1 MEFLNPNFLYL
12 LIVLIVLIAMKIV
25 FFSKRNASLQ
35 VSNVESLKIFFNR
48 GATFK
53 IFLLNSLFVIA
64 LTFLIVSLA
73 RPRISSSDKLVKVDV
88 VDIILVLDTS
98 SSMLAED
105 FKPNRLEAVKKA
117 AQDFIENRNGDRI
130 GLLVFGKETFIQC
143 PLTID
148 YSVLSNLL
156 TEVTVIDRKY
166 DGTAIGIAI
175 ANGINRLRANDS
187 KSKVIILLSD
197 GSNNS
202 GAIDPI
208 SAARMAK
215 EYNIKIYT
223 IGAGTRQAVTY
234 IPDRGYIKNE
244 IDEDTLKKIAAETGG
259 KYFRAIDKESL
270 SNVYEEINELEKS
283 EITVSYFTQYKEIYL
298 YFLGAGFIIL
308 ILYEVLNII
317 YFRRIIWFLKTYHLP
332 LFPFS

>member
-12 LIVLIVLIAMKIV
+12 LVALIILIATRIV

-35 VSNVESLKIFFNR
+35 ISNIKSLKIFFNR

-53 IFLLNSLFVIA
+53 VFLLNSLFIIA
-64 LTFLIVSLA
+64 LTFLIVALA
-73 RPRISSSDKLVKVDV
+73 RPRISSSDKLIKVDV
-88 VDIILVLDTS
+88 IDIILVLDTS

-117 AQDFIENRNGDRI
+117 AQDFIENRSQDRI

-156 TEVTVIDRKY
+156 NEVTVIDRKY

-175 ANGINRLRANDS
+175 ANGINRLRTSDS

-208 SAARMAK
+208 SAAKMAK
-215 EYNIKIYT
+215 EYDIKIYT
-223 IGAGTRQAVTY
+223 IGAGTKQAVTY
-234 IPDRGYIKNE
+234 IPDRGYIRNE
-244 IDEDTLKKIAAETGG
+244 IDEDTLKKIAQETGG
-259 KYFRAIDKESL
+259 KYFRAIDKKSL
-270 SNVYEEINELEKS
+270 SDIYNEINKLEKS
-283 EITVSYFTQYKEIYL
+283 EITVNYFSQYKEIYL
-298 YFLGAGFIIL
+298 YFLSAGFLIL
-308 ILYEVLNII
+308 IVYEILSII
-317 YFRRIIWFLKTYHLP
+317 YFRKII
-332 LFPFS
+332 

>member
-53 IFLLNSLFVIA
+53 IFLLNSLFVVA
-64 LTFLIVSLA
+64 LTFLIFSLA
-73 RPRISSSDKLVKVDV
+73 RPRISSSDKLIKVDV

-98 SSMLAED
+98 SSMLAQD

-117 AQDFIENRNGDRI
+117 AQDFIENRSGDRI

-308 ILYEVLNII
+308 ILYELLNII
-317 YFRRIIWFLKTYHLP
+317 YFRRII
-332 LFPFS
+332 